1 MDTLTLQELY
11 QTISAHPGLLRR
23 TLILDEKRLQ
33 VDITKMRFVDFC
45 LVKFVLYSVE
55 KINEW
60 PINVDKPILLKFC
73 KLYPDQYVK
82 LNILNFY
89 LENDRRIVTD
99 VALINV
105 IEDSKLATK

>member
-1 MDTLTLQELY
+1 MKKGY
-11 QTISAHPGLLRR
+11 
-23 TLILDEKRLQ
+23 KW
-33 VDITKMRFVDFC
+33 DITKMRFVDSY
-45 LVKFVLYSVE
+45 LVKFVLYSIE

-82 LNILNFY
+82 LNIVDFN
-89 LENDRRIVTD
+89 LENVRKIVTD

-105 IEDSKLATK
+105 IDDSKLATK